1 MYIETERLVI
11 RDLEHKDA
19 KQLFKI
25 VWQEDVVRFMKD
37 WSENSPSEESF
48 TGYIDWHQTQKES
61 IDVYECKRYA
71 ITLKG
76 EDTLIGA
83 VGMGLEET
91 INEVEMAYFLDEG
104 YQGNGYATEAL
115 IALTDWCMKVSDVP
129 YFVLTIG
136 CANEASCRVADVLVL
151 NCLKSV
157 HRLDINSRIWKV
169 TVIFIIGSTDKAI
182 WKYAGCCFLGY

>member
-136 CANEASCRVADVLVL
+136 CANEASCRVAERAGFELFE
-151 NCLKSV
+151 K
-157 HRLDINSRIWKV
+157 R
-169 TVIFIIGSTDKAI
+169 TPIGHKQPNMESDSYFYYR
-182 WKYAGCCFLGY
+182 KYRNDLYEYLSDEEVVR